1 MKRTTEPVKSMAA
14 DCQVFEPAVS
24 QTGNTQPAGNTHP
37 RRDRPRIADCE
48 TCGIVG
54 PICCRDLAYD
64 VTTDLWT
71 AHLFCDGKCAAE
83 WRRLRSETDEGA
95 GI

>member
-14 DCQVFEPAVS
+14 DCQVCEPA
-24 QTGNTQPAGNTHP
+24 Q
-37 RRDRPRIADCE
+37 RDEPRIADCE